1 MKVSLRIGEARDAF
15 FALVIGFAVWE
26 LAGRYLRFSFLPPF
40 SDVLRAAVDL
50 IAGGQILIFLSASL
64 VSLAIGYALAGSLG
78 VTLGLLMGYYRR
90 VEYVMEPYVYA
101 FFTAPKL
108 VFVPIL
114 YALFGIG
121 RDTQVAIVFLSAF
134 FVIVINTMA
143 GIRNVDASYIEMA
156 RSFGASE
163 RQLLWKV
170 LLPGALPLTMAGLR
184 LGIGRG
190 VKGMISG
197 EMFMAVFGL
206 GALLRRY
213 GGRFQSEKVF
223 AILLVVIGVAL
234 LCSFVAQTIERRV
247 TAWTDRKP

>member
-1 MKVSLRIGEARDAF
+1 VKVFVRVGEARDTF
-15 FALVIGFAVWE
+15 LALLIGLAVWE
-26 LAGRYLRFSFLPPF
+26 LAGRTLHFSFLPPF
-40 SDVLRAAVDL
+40 SNVVLTALDL
-50 IAGGQILIFLSASL
+50 IASGQILGFLAASL
-64 VSLAIGYALAGSLG
+64 VSLAIGYVLASLCG
-78 VTLGLLMGYYRR
+78 IMLGLLMGYYNR

-108 VFVPIL
+108 AFVPIL

-134 FVIVINTMA
+134 FVIVINTMG
-143 GIRNVDASYIEMA
+143 GIRNVDASCIEMA
-156 RSFGASE
+156 RAFGASE
-163 RQLLWKV
+163 RQLFWKV

-197 EMFMAVFGL
+197 EMFMALFGL
-206 GALLRRY
+206 GALLRKY
-213 GGRFQSEKVF
+213 GSRFDSEKVF

-234 LCSFVAQTIERRV
+234 LCSFVARTVERRV
-247 TAWTDRKP
+247 IAWTEREP